1 MQTKKFVI
9 LADLLK
15 TNYYN
20 AKNTEIKSK
29 IPSISGLATTS
40 ALLAVET
47 KCLMLVIL

>member
-15 TNYYN
+15 TNYN

>member
-15 TNYYN
+15 ANCN

-47 KCLMLVIL
+47 KCLMLVTL